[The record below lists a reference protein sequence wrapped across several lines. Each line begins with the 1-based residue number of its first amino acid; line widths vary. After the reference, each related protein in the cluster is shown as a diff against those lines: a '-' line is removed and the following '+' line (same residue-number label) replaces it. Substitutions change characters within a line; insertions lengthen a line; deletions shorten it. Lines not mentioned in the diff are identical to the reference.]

1 MALPTAALFRPKGSS
16 SQGVLSAM
24 NSEAMNSEAALDS
37 QSAPRDP
44 KRILNDLVEK
54 QLILQPKYT
63 SVKRNKSHHHCQV
76 EARVIIY
83 GIMAGKANGRTKE
96 QAETRAAAALLLQIE
111 MAGIW
116 CYEEA
121 SNVDG
126 RMVYRVNKLFPNG
139 VVARIQ

>member
-1 MALPTAALFRPKGSS
+1 
-16 SQGVLSAM
+16 
-24 NSEAMNSEAALDS
+24 MNSEAAFV
-37 QSAPRDP
+37 
-44 KRILNDLVEK
+44 LNELVEK
-54 QLILQPKYT
+54 QLISPPKYT
-63 SVKRNKSHHHCQV
+63 SVKKNESHYHCKV

-83 GIMAGKANGRTKE
+83 GIMVGTANGLTRE

-116 CYEEA
+116 CYGYA

-126 RMVYRVNKLFPNG
+126 RMVYRVNNLFPNG